1 MYNVKLPLSESSG
14 NKILST
20 NAVTPEFY
28 PVIFV
33 PTNWSA
39 YAATGTPW

>member
-1 MYNVKLPLSESSG
+1 MPLSEFVG
-14 NKILST
+14 NNTSVT
-20 NAVTPEFY
+20 YAVTPEVC

-39 YAATGTPW
+39 YADTGTPW

>member
-14 NKILST
+14 NMILST
-20 NAVTPEFY
+20 TAVTPEVC

-33 PTNWSA
+33 PTNWS
-39 YAATGTPW
+39 T